1 MKVLVLGC
9 GIQGKAVLYDLSQS
23 NEVKEVICADANSE
37 ALGTFRDFLDM
48 KKIKLVKIDASD
60 KKALASLMRQGVDV
74 VIEVLPP
81 QFVKNVFEAAIDA
94 GVHIVN
100 TMYAYGVRH
109 LHEAAVQKGLS
120 MMPECGL
127 DPGIDLVIYG
137 HGVRAFD
144 EIHVLNS
151 YCGGFPERKACDNP
165 LNYKISWNWD
175 AVLMSQ
181 KREAVFLKDGKK
193 VTIPPAQQHDNE
205 MIHEIDFPGLGRLE
219 AFPNGNAV
227 FFTDLLG
234 VTKTLKE
241 TGRYSLRWPG
251 WCAFWRPLVKLNFLS
266 DKPLPGLPCEI
277 SPHQWMVKM
286 MGPQLQYKENEKD
299 LAVMRNVFVGVKDGK
314 KKKITCDVLIE
325 RDLKTGL
332 LAMSLGVGYT
342 ASMVAQMIG
351 KGEIQKRGILSPATD
366 VPYEPF
372 VKGLMKRGI
381 QIEEKIEMEGV

>member
-9 GIQGKAVLYDLSQS
+9 GIQGKAVLYDLSKS
-23 NEVKEVICADANSE
+23 NEVKEVICADANPE
-37 ALGTFRDFLDM
+37 TLGTFRDFLDM
-48 KKIKLVKIDASD
+48 KKIKVVKINASD

-94 GVHIVN
+94 GVHLVN
-100 TMYAYGVRH
+100 TMYGYGVRH

-137 HGVRAFD
+137 HGVREFD

-151 YCGGFPERKACDNP
+151 YCGGFPDRKACDNP

-193 VTIPPAQQHDNE
+193 VTLSPAQQHDNE

-266 DKPLPGLPCEI
+266 DEPLPGLPCEI

-299 LAVMRNVFVGVKDGK
+299 LAVMRNVFAGVKDGQK
-314 KKKITCDVLIE
+314 KKMTCDLLIE

-332 LAMSLGVGYT
+332 FAMSLGVGYA

-351 KGEIQKRGILSPATD
+351 RGEIQKRGILSPVTD
-366 VPYEPF
+366 IPYEPF
-372 VKGLMKRGI
+372 TKGLMKRGI
-381 QIEEKIEMEGV
+381 RIEEKIEMEGV